1 MDSIDSFLGRI
12 NLYIL
17 NPIIVFMFVVA
28 LLVFFWGLVQFI
40 YNAGSDSGRD
50 TGKQHIIWGIVG
62 MFIMVAVYGI
72 IRLIL
77 DTFGLSA
84 PEYIAPML

>member
-1 MDSIDSFLGRI
+1 MDSIESFLGRI

-72 IRLIL
+72 IGLIL
-77 DTFGLSA
+77 NTFGLSS

>member
-1 MDSIDSFLGRI
+1 MSIESFLGRI

-72 IRLIL
+72 IGLIL
-77 DTFGLSA
+77 NTFGLPS